1 MNRFRES
8 ESKGADWI
16 ITGALGV
23 LAAVV
28 YFLSMATYAF
38 PGEGAH
44 LTALWMGL
52 DEATVNPNPCMAF
65 FAKLLN
71 CSNVLGPVCGTVSVM
86 ALYRLGSFFVRAR
99 INGEMMSSYAVPAG
113 RIAGIVSALVFMFTP
128 ACREA
133 FTHMS
138 SFGFNVAWA
147 LLIASAVV
155 AYAKSRAKA
164 GWLFVVLAGVMTA
177 LGMAGSPVFSALAVG
192 YMFAVWAVADK
203 RGGKAYGVS
212 FGYLAVTIAVF
223 FIYAPNAV
231 GDFLEFMRGSFREAK
246 GWVGVD
252 HWLLIFTFSILPFIV
267 SLYSSYKAYNEQSG
281 LSLWLFHLAV
291 SFVSVLAIATPLAP
305 SELMRPY
312 GILPVIPAAMTAFTA
327 GYLIAYWWLQAAAK
341 VRTNESIDSPPLAQR
356 GRPLALAVLPVLI
369 SVYVIS
375 VLINVF
381 SFDGDRGE
389 FADRTAER
397 LIADLGERT
406 WLVSDGVLD
415 DHLRIAAAKSGRE
428 LNLICLQ
435 RDLDEKYL
443 SRLSKMVEQKG
454 VGGVNNRELSLS
466 LSLGVLPFVQD
477 WCAAD
482 KDIGSK
488 LAIFGAPDLWYSAGL
503 KPVAEF
509 LFFGADEK
517 RQVDWS
523 GWNEFDKLLHPPKG
537 VEKWGSSK
545 LAQVT
550 DPVESLRLRLRRHCG
565 LVANDRGVFLQDAGD
580 SAGAF
585 EMYDLVLSK
594 IDADN
599 ICALF
604 NEFEMAR
611 SGFPKAVEKKKEI
624 EGELKKVIENKDRR
638 YVLWKLSNFY
648 GYIRNPDIFI
658 RLGAGWARS
667 GRPGD
672 ALSHIRR
679 AIDFIPKDRRTSL
692 LNMMAA
698 LYASDHDSQ
707 KSRETYAQVLEKDAE
722 NREALIGMMRLELLE
737 GNSERAIEYLR
748 RAAAAAGDDPRVAK
762 ELAMLHMMKNEIP
775 QARSMLEKALDNE
788 PDSLQT
794 WSLFAAVVIQQHDA
808 AKDDASK
815 RRFIREIREKI
826 LPEMEKRA
834 SNPNDYHVNTTRAF
848 LLMREGEENRR
859 AARDAFVVAAR
870 ERPDIAATQDIVLG
884 LDISLNDTV
893 EAERHAR
900 ETLRRNRKAPLANY
914 VMGSLALQKG
924 NLEEAEMYLRKAADA
939 AKPVVLAQNDLAE
952 VYRRKKR
959 FADAERYAR
968 AAIKTNPALYV
979 AWETLGSVLMDAK
992 GDLDEA
998 EKCINKACSLSRS
1011 ADGKE
1016 EDVRM
1021 LISLAR
1027 VQVAR
1032 GDKQRARMTIRKVQ
1046 GRIKEL
1052 SEFERTEFEEFVKSV
1067 R

>member
-1 MNRFRES
+1 MERLKDS
-8 ESKGADWI
+8 EAKGIDWLI
-16 ITGALGV
+16 AGALGA

-28 YFLSMATYAF
+28 YFISMADYAF
-38 PGEGAH
+38 PGESAH
-44 LTALWMGL
+44 LMALWSGL
-52 DEATVNPNPCMAF
+52 DEAVVKPNPWMAV
-65 FAKLLN
+65 FAKFFG
-71 CSNVLGPVCGTVSVM
+71 CSNALGPVCGAISVATVYLLT
-86 ALYRLGSFFVRAR
+86 AFFIRMR
-99 INGEMMSSYAVPAG
+99 INGEMMSPSAATAS
-113 RIAGIVSALVFMFTP
+113 RIAGASSALIFLFTP
-128 ACREA
+128 ACHEA
-133 FTHMS
+133 FTRLS
-138 SFGFNVAWA
+138 SFGFNAAWA
-147 LLIASAVV
+147 LLTALTVV
-155 AYAKSRAKA
+155 VYARSGKRL
-164 GWLFVVLAGVMTA
+164 GWLFVVSAGAMTA
-177 LGMAGSPVFSALAVG
+177 LGMAGTPAFWVLAAG
-192 YMFAVWAVADK
+192 YMFAVWAAAAG
-203 RGGKAYGVS
+203 RGGKPYGVA
-212 FGYLAVTIAVF
+212 FGYLAVTVAVF
-223 FIYAPNAV
+223 FIYAPNAT
-231 GDFLEFMRGSFREAK
+231 GGFLEFMRGSFREAR

-252 HWLLIFTFSILPFIV
+252 HWLLIFAFAILPFIV

-291 SFVSVLAIATPLAP
+291 SFVSILAIATPLAP
-305 SELMRPY
+305 SELMRSY
-312 GILPVIPAAMTAFTA
+312 GVLPVIPCAMTAFTA
-327 GYLIAYWWLQAAAK
+327 GYLVAYWWLLATVK
-341 VRTNESIDSPPLAQR
+341 VKKNESIAAVTIAQR
-356 GRPLALAVLPVLI
+356 GRPLALAVLPVVAT
-369 SVYVIS
+369 VYVIT
-375 VLINVF
+375 VFINVF

-389 FADRTAER
+389 FADRAAER
-397 LIADLGERT
+397 LIADLAERN
-406 WLVSDGVLD
+406 WLVTDGTLD
-415 DHLRIAAAKSGRE
+415 DHIRIAAAKSGRE

-443 SRLSKMVEQKG
+443 SRLARTVEEKG
-454 VGGVNNRELSLS
+454 VGGANNRELSLS
-466 LSLGVLPFVQD
+466 LTLGVLPFVQD

-503 KPVAEF
+503 KAVPEF

-517 RQVDWS
+517 RKVDWS
-523 GWNEFDKLLHPPKG
+523 AWKDFDKLLHPPKG
-537 VEKWGSSK
+537 VEKWGSSR
-545 LAQVT
+545 LSGED
-550 DPVESLRLRLRRHCG
+550 DPVASLRLRLRRHLG

-580 SAGAF
+580 DAGAF
-585 EMYDLVLSK
+585 EMYDLVLSE

-611 SGFPKAVEKKKEI
+611 SGFSRAAAKKKEI
-624 EGELKKVIENKDRR
+624 EAELKKIIENKDRR

-648 GYIRNPDIFI
+648 GYIRNPEIFI

-679 AIDFIPKDRRTSL
+679 AIDFIPKDRRTAL

-698 LYASDHDSQ
+698 LYASDQDGR

-737 GNSERAIEYLR
+737 GNSDRAIEYLR
-748 RAAAAAGDDPRVAK
+748 RATAAAGDDPRVAK

-775 QARSMLEKALDNE
+775 QARAMLEKAIDNE

-808 AKDDASK
+808 AKDDAAR

-924 NLEEAEMYLRKAADA
+924 NLDEAEMYLRKAADA
-939 AKPVVLAQNDLAE
+939 PKPVVLAQNDLAE
-952 VYRRKKR
+952 VYRRQKR

-998 EKCINKACSLSRS
+998 EKSINKACALSRS
-1011 ADGKE
+1011 TDGRE